1 MGNEII
7 FIALLLNLLSILT
20 ILFLSYK
27 VNRVLGGF
35 EPYMKDVEKMRYT
48 IAKRGND
55 ILAKTI
61 TVAQDIIR
69 NAIAASQKNLR
80 VSESL
85 QEEMGKMMREGISQN
100 ISESKQMIQ
109 DEVRDI
115 TDAYQRQFNL
125 LAKEVQASAMFAH
138 NQLLESSKGMI
149 DEFATDLRSELE
161 GLRTAAAEK
170 ISQSILEAEKG
181 TAAYREQKIKDLD
194 TKIYQIIGEIA
205 KKTLGHAIDV
215 STHEQL
221 VVEALEKA
229 KKENL
234 L

>member
-7 FIALLLNLLSILT
+7 FIALLLNLLAILM
-20 ILFLSYK
+20 ILFLIYK
-27 VNRVLGGF
+27 VNKVLGGF
-35 EPYMKDVEKMRYT
+35 EPYMKDVENMRVT

-61 TVAQDIIR
+61 TVAQEIIR

-85 QEEMGKMMREGISQN
+85 QEEMGKMMREGVSQN
-100 ISESKQMIQ
+100 LSESKQMMQ
-109 DEVRDI
+109 DDVKDI
-115 TDAYQRQFNL
+115 TDAYQKQFNL

-138 NQLLESSKGMI
+138 NQLLESAKRVI
-149 DEFATDLRSELE
+149 DGFAADIKNEIE
-161 GLRTAAAEK
+161 GLQAAASEK

-181 TAAYREQKIKDLD
+181 TTAYQEQKIKELD

-205 KKTLGHAIDV
+205 KKTVGHTIDI
-215 STHEQL
+215 SRHEQL
-221 VVEALEKA
+221 VIEALEKA